1 VIRPPRLPARLL
13 AWVFRDDP
21 AAPAILGDLHEDY
34 IRMGQTRG
42 RSAAG
47 LRYWR
52 EALGLAASRLAHAR
66 ARAVRSASIGFV
78 GTVRED
84 AGYAARMLRR
94 SPGFFLFTAAIIGV
108 GVGAATTVFSVLEPL
123 AFDPPFEDAHQ
134 LVWIQNEGEAGDGSL
149 SAITMRTVNLIDFR
163 ERTTSFSGITG
174 YDAFFSGRSW
184 ALTGVGEPERITAVG
199 VAHDF
204 LDVLRVQPLFGR
216 GFAEEEGRRGG
227 PPAMILSHD
236 YWRTRF
242 AGDPSVVGR
251 TLRLNG
257 VPRTVVGVLPPT
269 FDFSSTFVPTVEVN
283 ALVPFVVSEDNAY
296 QGNVL
301 SLIGRMKPGVGVEA
315 AQAELSALV
324 EALGREDPARWGLGA
339 EVMTL
344 QDHLAGP
351 FRHSLLLVAAAAATL
366 LLIACLNVSSLLLA
380 RLPAR
385 ATEMAVRKAF
395 GASRS
400 RLVRQLVLETL
411 GIAVVGAAIGSG
423 IAWVAT
429 RAVRNAT
436 GIRIP
441 LLDAVQVDG
450 SALAV
455 AAGLAALTGI
465 VVGAIPALRAS
476 EGSEADALRS
486 GARGSSAGPGAGR
499 LREGLVVAEV
509 ALACTLLVVGGLLTA
524 SFQAVL
530 AVDLGF
536 EPAGTVAW
544 SLHPSPEFASHA
556 EKVGF
561 YERLVERVEAVPG
574 VEAAALA
581 DALPLGRNRAWSFDV
596 VGVAEE
602 EDSGEEAF
610 PHVVDPGYLPL
621 MGIRLAAGRN
631 FTAAD
636 HADALP
642 VVLLNETAARRIF
655 GGEREAIGGRLKFW
669 GRWVWEVVGVVQD
682 VRHISPEM
690 GAGIEVYFPFAQM
703 PDFGTGELVVRSSLP
718 RDRVAPAVSA
728 ALAEI
733 DPGMPARG
741 NWSLQARVRD
751 ALSERRFA
759 LAILTAFGAAALLLA
774 ALGIYGVLARTVAER
789 RAEIGIRMALG
800 ASGRVIVRDVLRRML
815 LLTALGI
822 ATGWALSLV
831 ASGLLES
838 LLFGVRRAEPVAFA
852 ATTLV
857 LLAVAALAA
866 ALPARRAVATDVGEV
881 LKAK

>member
-1 VIRPPRLPARLL
+1 MRPPRLPARLL
-13 AWVFRDDP
+13 ARVFRDDP
-21 AAPAILGDLHEDY
+21 AAAAILGDLHEDF
-34 IRMGQTRG
+34 IRLGQARG

-47 LRYWR
+47 LWYWR
-52 EALGLAASRLAHAR
+52 EALGLAASRVAHTR
-66 ARAVRSASIGFV
+66 ARALRSASTGFA
-78 GTVRED
+78 GTLRED
-84 AGYAARMLRR
+84 AGYAVRMLRR
-94 SPGFFLFTAAIIGV
+94 SPGFSLFTAAVIGV
-108 GVGAATTVFSVLEPL
+108 GVGAATTVFSVLAPL
-123 AFDPPFEDAHQ
+123 AFDPPFDDAHE
-134 LVWIQNEGEAGDGSL
+134 LVWIQNVGDAGDGSL

-184 ALTGVGEPERITAVG
+184 TLTGVGEPERITAVG

-216 GFAEEEGRRGG
+216 GFTEEEGRRGG
-227 PPAMILSHD
+227 PRAMILSHD
-236 YWRTRF
+236 YWRSRF

-257 VPRTVVGVLPPT
+257 IPRTVVGVLPPT

-283 ALVPFVVSEDNAY
+283 ALVPFVVSRDNAY

-301 SLIGRMKPGVGVEA
+301 SLIGRLKPGVGVEA

-324 EALGREDPARWGLGA
+324 EALGREDPDRWGLGA
-339 EVMTL
+339 EAMTL
-344 QDHLAGP
+344 RGHLAGP

-411 GIAVVGAAIGSG
+411 GVAVVGAAIGSG

-429 RAVRNAT
+429 LAVRNAT

-455 AAGLAALTGI
+455 AAGLAALTGVI
-465 VVGAIPALRAS
+465 VGTIPALRAS

-486 GARGSSAGPGAGR
+486 GGRGSSAERGAGR
-499 LREGLVVAEV
+499 LRETLVVAEV

-524 SFQAVL
+524 SFRAVL

-536 EPAGTVAW
+536 EPAGVVAW
-544 SLHPSPEFASHA
+544 SLHPSVEFASQA

-574 VEAAALA
+574 VERAGLA

-596 VGVAEE
+596 VGVPAEE
-602 EDSGEEAF
+602 DTDEEAF
-610 PHVVDPGYLPL
+610 PHVVDPGYLPA

-636 HADALP
+636 HAEAPP
-642 VVLLNETAARRIF
+642 VVLINETAARRMF
-655 GGEREAIGGRLKFW
+655 GSERQAIGGRLEFW
-669 GRWVWEVVGVVQD
+669 GPWVWEVVGVVQD
-682 VRHISPEM
+682 VRHISPEL
-690 GAGIEVYFPFAQM
+690 GAGLEVYFPFAQM
-703 PDFGTGELVVRSSLP
+703 ADFGTGELVVRSSLP
-718 RDRVAPAVSA
+718 RDLVAPAVSA
-728 ALAEI
+728 ALAEV
-733 DPGMPARG
+733 DPRMPASG

-759 LAILTAFGAAALLLA
+759 LGILTAFGAAALLLA

-789 RAEIGIRMALG
+789 RPEIGIRMALG
-800 ASGRVIVRDVLRRML
+800 ASAPVIVGDVLRRML
-815 LLTALGI
+815 LLTAIGI
-822 ATGWALSLV
+822 AAGWGLSLL

-838 LLFGVRRAEPVAFA
+838 LLFGVRRAEPAAFA
-852 ATTLV
+852 GTTLV
-857 LLAVAALAA
+857 LLGVAALAA
-866 ALPARRAVATDVGEV
+866 ALPARRAAGTDVAEV
-881 LKAK
+881 LKVK